1 MRSICL
7 LLLMLLHGMFSLN
20 EDQCIKIDQGEKE
33 EKGFA
38 SAAGAL
44 DRIAELLGLWLLEPL
59 FFILL
64 VILFLSQGRAIGM

>member
-20 EDQCIKIDQGEKE
+20 EDQCIKMDQGEKE

-38 SAAGAL
+38 SAADAL
-44 DRIAELLGLWLLEPL
+44 DRMTELLRLWLLEPL
-59 FFILL
+59 LM
-64 VILFLSQGRAIGM
+64 VILFLAQGRAIGM